1 MSVLIERTTESGYQ
15 EKEYELDEAL
25 KVLNQELENE
35 RTIWVDGR
43 PHSGTIITLEDI
55 NSCKRSI
62 CVTNKLI
69 GG

>member
-1 MSVLIERTTESGYQ
+1 MSILIERTTESGYQ
-15 EKEYELDEAL
+15 EKEYEIDEAI

-35 RTIWVDGR
+35 RVIWLDGK
-43 PHSGTIITLEDI
+43 PHLGSIIIPEDI
-55 NSCKRSI
+55 ISCKRSI